1 MLPPCYH
8 VVMTLKQ
15 QIEQDLKVALLSGDK
30 VTSTTLRSLK
40 GAILNAE
47 ISTGTRETGL
57 SDDDVID
64 IVSKEVKKRN
74 EAAELYT
81 RANDSERAAQ
91 EQNENKIIE
100 KYLPKQLTE
109 EELLSE
115 VNSVLAVTNKD
126 SYKNIGLL
134 IKSVQ
139 DRTGKQATSERIVI
153 AIKSVLES
161 L

>member
-1 MLPPCYH
+1 
-8 VVMTLKQ
+8 MTLKQ

-139 DRTGKQATSERIVI
+139 AKTGKQATSERIVR